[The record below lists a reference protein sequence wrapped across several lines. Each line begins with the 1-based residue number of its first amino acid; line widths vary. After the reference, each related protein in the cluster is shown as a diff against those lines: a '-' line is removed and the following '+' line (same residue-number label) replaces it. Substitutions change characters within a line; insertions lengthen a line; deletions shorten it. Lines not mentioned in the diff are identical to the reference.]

1 MYRGQRR
8 CIGLKQ
14 PGRRA
19 DKSAVAAI
27 HRALQNLVA
36 LGGKRSPCL
45 YRWDEVI
52 GPAAGRCILG
62 KGVRYAILGSRH
74 TIEHAGQAMLVA
86 AEADKHRPMGSRRPE
101 RSIAAED
108 MLFYPMLFDHRA
120 RDM

>member
-8 CIGLKQ
+8 FIGLKQ

-36 LGGKRSPCL
+36 LAGKRSQCL

-52 GPAAGRCILG
+52 GPADSRCISG
-62 KGVRYAILGSRH
+62 QGVTYAILGSRH
-74 TIEHAGQAMLVA
+74 TIKHAGQAMLAA

-101 RSIAAED
+101 SSIAAED
-108 MLFYPMLFDHRA
+108 MLFYPMLFHHPA
-120 RDM
+120 R